1 MTPAVE
7 FGREVCGRLADAEA
21 REWLCVNG
29 IGGFASGTV
38 AGLLSRRYHGLLVAA
53 LQPPLGRTVLV
64 SRVEETAEYRGVR
77 RDLHVNRWADG
88 TVAPAGHREIERFRL
103 DGTTPVWTYALAD
116 ALLEKRIWMERGANT
131 TYVAYRLVRAA
142 GPLMLEL
149 KVQVNYR
156 DYHVTTRGGWSMR
169 IDPVA
174 AGVRVE
180 AFAGARPFVVLASSA
195 AAEPAATWYYHCD
208 LARERDRGLDSQEDT
223 LHAVSFRAT
232 VEPGGAMAL
241 ICSAEEAPDLD
252 AEAAWR
258 RHQAHEGEVLV
269 AWRAARPQ
277 GSSDPEWVTQL
288 ALSADQFLVKRPTL
302 DAPDGESV
310 IAGFPWFGDWGRDT
324 MIALPGLFLST
335 GRPAAAASILKT
347 FARFVDRGMLPNRF
361 PDAGEAP
368 EYNTVD
374 ATLWYFEA
382 IRAYVAATA
391 DDAVLRELYPVLE
404 EIVDWHR
411 KGTRYGIAVDPADG
425 LLRAG
430 EPGVPLT
437 WMDAR
442 VGDRAITPR
451 TGKAVEV
458 NALWFNALRTMAG
471 FARRLRRP
479 APPWEEAAARVARSF
494 DRFWDAGAGCCKDL
508 IDGPGGDD
516 RAIRPNQIFAVSL
529 PASPL
534 SPPRQR
540 AVVDAC
546 AAQLLTSFG
555 LRSLSPREPA
565 YRGRYAGGP
574 AERDA
579 AYHQGTS
586 WGWLL
591 GPFALAHLRVHG
603 DRAAARAFLLPLA
616 HHVRD
621 AGLGNIAEV
630 FDGDAPFEPGGCP
643 FQAWSVAETL
653 RAWAATDPE
662 PPRPRAARPR
672 IQP

>member
-1 MTPAVE
+1 VTPAVE
-7 FGREVCGRLADAEA
+7 FGREVCGRLGDAEA

-38 AGLLSRRYHGLLVAA
+38 AGLLTRRYHGLLVAA

-64 SRVEETAEYRGVR
+64 SRAEETAEYRGVR
-77 RDLHVNRWADG
+77 RDLHVDRWADG
-88 TVAPAGHREIERFRL
+88 AVGPAGHREIERFRL

-116 ALLEKRIWMERGANT
+116 ALLEKRVWMEPGANT
-131 TYVAYRLVRAA
+131 TYVAYRLARAA
-142 GPLMLEL
+142 APVTLEV
-149 KVQVNYR
+149 KVQVSYRNY
-156 DYHVTTRGGWSMR
+156 HFTTRGDWAMR
-169 IDPVA
+169 VDPVA

-180 AFAGARPFVVLASSA
+180 AFEGAQPFVVLAPGA
-195 AAEPAATWYYHCD
+195 AAEPAATWYYRLD
-208 LARERDRGLDSQEDT
+208 LARERERGLDSQEDT
-223 LHAVSFRAT
+223 LHAVTFRST
-232 VEPGGAMAL
+232 LPPGGAMAL
-241 ICSAEEAPDLD
+241 VCSAEETPDLD
-252 AEAAWR
+252 AGAAWR
-258 RHQAHEGEVLV
+258 RREAHEEEVL
-269 AWRAARPQ
+269 AGWRATRPA
-277 GSSDPEWVTQL
+277 GATEPEWVTQL
-288 ALSADQFLVKRPTL
+288 ALSADQFLVNRPAM
-302 DAPDGESV
+302 DVPDGKSV
-310 IAGFPWFGDWGRDT
+310 IAGYPWFGDWGRDT
-324 MIALPGLFLST
+324 MVALPGLLLAT
-335 GRPAAAASILKT
+335 GRPAAAALILRG
-347 FARFVDRGMLPNRF
+347 FARVVDRGMLPNRF
-361 PDAGEAP
+361 PEGGEAP

-382 IRAYVAATA
+382 MRAYLAATG
-391 DDAVLRELYPVLE
+391 DDTLLRELYPLLE
-404 EIVDWHR
+404 EIVEWHR
-411 KGTRYGIAVDPADG
+411 KGTRFGIAVDPDDG
-425 LLRAG
+425 LLRVG

-437 WMDAR
+437 WMDTR

-451 TGKAVEV
+451 TGKAVEI
-458 NALWFNALRTMAG
+458 NALWFNVLRTMAG

-494 DRFWDAGAGCCKDL
+494 DRFWDAGAGCCKDVV
-508 IDGPGGDD
+508 DGPGGDD

-529 PASPL
+529 AASPL

-540 AVVDAC
+540 AVVDVC

-555 LRSLSPREPA
+555 LRSLSPRDPA

-574 AERDA
+574 AERDGV
-579 AYHQGTS
+579 YHQGTA

-591 GPFALAHLRVHG
+591 GPFVLAHLRVHG

-621 AGLGNIAEV
+621 AGLGSIAEV

-653 RAWAATDPE
+653 RAWVATDPE

-672 IQP
+672 PR